1 MKKMG
6 MVASLAL
13 LTAVCAPAT
22 RVAATAPRYPGGIAP
37 TTLTVWMD
45 APPTGYPDQ
54 QPAVTAFEKL
64 YPQIK
69 VNMVD
74 VPNAGYG
81 QKVQTALAG
90 GQAPDVWLWFGAVDE
105 FARGNIQDLTPY
117 IKRDHLDTNQWFQPI
132 TKLRFTYK
140 NDYYAVPISSGGAGI
155 SFSGILYN
163 KTLFKQAGITAPTGS
178 YTIDQFAAMAKKLS
192 TPKKVIYGTD
202 AGAGDWYAVGS
213 PLTWNFGGDV
223 TSPDGHKFLGYM
235 NSAATKQTVAWLI
248 GLEKSGA
255 AIPQSISNAV
265 GGAYG
270 PFYTGHVAM
279 SFDAL
284 WDLQQMR
291 KMTFGI
297 GLLPFP
303 SVPGHPSY
311 AWADEI
317 GDAMWAK
324 SAHKDAAWAW
334 MKFLSGA
341 QWGAVAAKQYSIAP
355 PVAAVWTQVGLDKD
369 PLLSQFYATHTSS
382 FRLPSYE
389 RSQFYFSCAA
399 AFDTAYS
406 KALRTGQA
414 VGPMLDDAARQGQTC
429 IDKDYSQIAK

>member
-1 MKKMG
+1 MKKLG
-6 MVASLAL
+6 LVSSLAFV
-13 LTAVCAPAT
+13 TAMAVPVAGVKARAPQ
-22 RVAATAPRYPGGIAP
+22 YPGGIAP

-54 QPAVTAFEKL
+54 APSVAAFEKL

-69 VNMVD
+69 VNVVD
-74 VPNAGYG
+74 VPNAGYN

-90 GQAPDVWLWFGAVDE
+90 GQAPDVWLWFSSVDD
-105 FARGNIQDLTPY
+105 FGRGNIQDLTSY
-117 IKRDHLDTNQWFQPI
+117 IKRDHLNTNQWFQPI
-132 TKLRFTYK
+132 TRLRFTYK
-140 NDYYAVPISSGGAGI
+140 GDYYAVPVSSGGAGI

-163 KTLFKQAGITAPTGS
+163 KTLFKQAGITPPTGS

-192 TPKKVIYGTD
+192 NPKKVIYGTD

-213 PLTWNFGGDV
+213 ALPWNFGADI
-223 TSPDGHKFLGYM
+223 TNANGHKFEGYM
-235 NSAATKQTVAWLI
+235 NSAAMKRTVSWLI
-248 GLEKSGA
+248 GLQKSGA
-255 AIPQSISNAV
+255 SIPQSISSAV

-291 KMTFGI
+291 KVTFGV

-303 SVPGHPSY
+303 SVPGHPTY
-311 AWADEI
+311 GWADEI

-324 SAHKDAAWAW
+324 SQHKDAAWAW

-341 QWGAVAAKQYSIAP
+341 QWGAVAAKQYNIAT
-355 PVAAVWTQVGLDKD
+355 PVASLWPKLGLDKD
-369 PLLSQFYATHTSS
+369 PLLSQFYATRTDS
-382 FRLPSYE
+382 FRLASYE
-389 RSQFYFSCAA
+389 RSQFYFTCAA

-406 KALRTGQA
+406 KALRTGDA
-414 VGPMLDDAARQGQTC
+414 VGPMLDDAAKQGQAC
-429 IDKDYSQIAK
+429 LDKDYSQIAK

>member
-1 MKKMG
+1 MNKMG
-6 MVASLAL
+6 MVAGLAL
-13 LTAVCAPAT
+13 IAAASVPAA
-22 RVAATAPRYPGGIAP
+22 RVSATAPYYPGGIAP

-45 APPTGYPDQ
+45 APPTGYADQ
-54 QPAVTAFEKL
+54 QPSITAFEKL

-69 VNMVD
+69 VNIVD
-74 VPNAGYG
+74 VPNAGYN

-90 GQAPDVWLWFGAVDE
+90 GQAPDVWLWFGAIDE

-117 IKRDHLDTNQWFQPI
+117 IKRDHLDPNQWFQPI

-163 KTLFKQAGITAPTGS
+163 KTLFRQAGITPPTGA

-192 TPKKVIYGTD
+192 NPKKVIYGTD

-213 PLTWNFGGDV
+213 PITWNFGGDV
-223 TSPDGHKFLGYM
+223 TSPDGHKFVGYM
-235 NSAATKQTVAWLI
+235 DSAATKQAVAWLI
-248 GLEKSGA
+248 SLEKSGA
-255 AIPQSISNAV
+255 AIPESISNAV

-291 KMTFGI
+291 KMTFGV

-303 SVPGHPSY
+303 SVPGHQTY
-311 AWADEI
+311 GWADEI

-324 SAHKDAAWAW
+324 SQHKDAAWAW

-341 QWGAVAAKQYSIAP
+341 QWGAVAAKDYNISP
-355 PVAAVWTQVGLDKD
+355 PVVSVWTQLGLDKD

-382 FRLPSYE
+382 FRLASYE
-389 RSQFYFSCAA
+389 RSQFYFSCAS

-414 VGPMLDDAARQGQTC
+414 VGPLLDDAAKQGQSC
-429 IDKDYSQIAK
+429 IDKDYSQIAH